1 MTRHGEKIPD
11 VTPARVKA
19 ALPEA
24 SSPKAVKRLVAA
36 REYLAGRSPADI
48 EAKYG
53 FPEQTVYEWL
63 DRIERRGLAN
73 GVEDDEPPGRPP
85 RLEGDRLE
93 RLKDVLQSPPVE
105 AGFEKPRWSAR
116 LVQTYVRAEFGVDF
130 SRRHARRLLHRFQR
144 SSSERGL
151 S

>member
-11 VTPARVKA
+11 VTPTRVKA

-36 REYLAGRSPADI
+36 REYLAGHSPADI

-63 DRIERRGLAN
+63 DRLERRGLAD
-73 GVEDDEPPGRPP
+73 GLDDDEPPGRPP
-85 RLEGDRLE
+85 RLGDDRLE
-93 RLKDVLQSPPVE
+93 RLKAALQSPPVQ
-105 AGFEKPRWSAR
+105 AGYEEPRWNAR
-116 LVQTYVRAEFGVDF
+116 LVQNYVRTEFGVDF
-130 SRRHARRLLHRFQR
+130 SKRHARRLLHRFQR
-144 SSSERGL
+144 SALEVEPS
-151 S
+151 